1 MELVLRLAACALL
14 LVLLARFAAWA
25 AWRYLPNYLRMALS
39 RNAATG

>member
-1 MELVLRLAACALL
+1 MELLVRLAACALL

-25 AWRYLPNYLRMALS
+25 TSRYLRTAFS